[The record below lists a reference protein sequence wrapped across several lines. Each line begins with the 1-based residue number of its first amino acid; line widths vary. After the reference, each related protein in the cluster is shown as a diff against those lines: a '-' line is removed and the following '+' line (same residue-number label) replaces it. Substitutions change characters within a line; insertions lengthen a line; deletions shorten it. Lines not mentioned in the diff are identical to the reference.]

1 MLLSTSANFQF
12 LLFSSFCFHHSK
24 IHLSFFSQVSPIL
37 SMGMFPFCNATCGYH
52 KVLSTSIL
60 NKIVLCHS
68 KSLQSTLFSLLS
80 MQIKSLL
87 CDGKLFLRS
96 CILLGKSKNK
106 IKQDVQFQILSH
118 PFFISSTSYISLI
131 IICTKRILNH
141 HQYQTFLHTVIHMQ
155 NCSNSVF
162 VFLFRFGLSEQNGF
176 LKSWQSL
183 NCPET

>member
-1 MLLSTSANFQF
+1 
-12 LLFSSFCFHHSK
+12 
-24 IHLSFFSQVSPIL
+24 
-37 SMGMFPFCNATCGYH
+37 MGMFPFCNATCGYH

-155 NCSNSVF
+155 NCSNSVS

-176 LKSWQSL
+176 FKSWQSL
-183 NCPET
+183 NCPETRSIRLSLVSSSSRLQAVINVRESNALAT